1 MVEAV
6 FFRFD
11 LLFVS
16 LGSFEME
23 MKNYITV
30 CELGGYIS
38 QLSIE
43 VQVNTLVTT
52 CLLHSQKCS
61 DRTFG

>member
-6 FFRFD
+6 FVRFD

-43 VQVNTLVTT
+43 V
-52 CLLHSQKCS
+52 
-61 DRTFG
+61 